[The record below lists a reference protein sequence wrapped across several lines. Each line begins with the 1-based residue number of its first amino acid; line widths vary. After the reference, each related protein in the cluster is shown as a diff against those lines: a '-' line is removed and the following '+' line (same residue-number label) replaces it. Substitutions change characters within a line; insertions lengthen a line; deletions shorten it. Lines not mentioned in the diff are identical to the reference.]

1 MLLFQLKAYLHFV
14 ITRSSYVSSEA
25 SKSTGLSR
33 SEDKAHLPEDEVDV
47 QRQNFNRLLEVCRQ
61 LIRVMMSY

>member
-1 MLLFQLKAYLHFV
+1 MLLFQLKAYHHFV
-14 ITRSSYVSSEA
+14 IIQSSYVSSEA

-33 SEDKAHLPEDEVDV
+33 SEDKVLLPKDEVGV